1 MIDGEPLS
9 RIAGWGSTCQ
19 APKSCWLWRSRA
31 DVGSSVMLLPSYVND
46 GIVEHCWRWRC
57 RVDIGHGMLLLSS
70 HVGDGA
76 ADVT

>member
-1 MIDGEPLS
+1 
-9 RIAGWGSTCQ
+9 
-19 APKSCWLWRSRA
+19 
-31 DVGSSVMLLPSYVND
+31 MLLPSYVND

-57 RVDIGHGMLLLSS
+57 RVDIGHGMLLLLS